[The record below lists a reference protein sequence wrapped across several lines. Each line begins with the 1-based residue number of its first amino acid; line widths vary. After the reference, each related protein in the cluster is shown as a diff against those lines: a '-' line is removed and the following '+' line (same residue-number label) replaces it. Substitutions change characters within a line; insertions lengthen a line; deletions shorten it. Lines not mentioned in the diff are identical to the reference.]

1 MEVKSVAQKEI
12 IFLGDMC
19 VCICGH
25 AGQADVI
32 GRRMDLRSVLRS
44 WEGELM
50 RAFFSCL
57 EALTAEYVFSESCNL
72 LHYCCKGRD
81 ASEGLALAS
90 LGTLACARLCPFS
103 ASRTEQNICWVQQD

>member
-1 MEVKSVAQKEI
+1 VEVKSVAQKEI
-12 IFLGDMC
+12 IFLGDMY
-19 VCICGH
+19 VFICGH

-44 WEGELM
+44 WEGELI
-50 RAFFSCL
+50 RAFFCL
-57 EALTAEYVFSESCNL
+57 GALTAEYVFSESCNL
-72 LHYCCKGRD
+72 LHCCCKGRD
-81 ASEGLALAS
+81 TSEGLAQAS